1 MFCAV
6 AGDKDPKETAEQQQ
20 MMNIRKLLRY
30 R

>member
-6 AGDKDPKETAEQQQ
+6 AGDKDPKETAEQQ